1 LQLLLLNL
9 SATWVCEMEEK
20 TGVSIESRVDCEAKQ
35 GKGGNCSPRFA
46 HSNNSATNQGLSE
59 LRSVLLVAEL
69 PRLRHRHSSRPETM
83 HRPSASL
90 GPEGPEGAPSGTR
103 KTRGRHIRS
112 QIRNCR
118 YRSFLELVCRSRVL
132 KERLT
137 RPLDSTPQRRSAGS

>member
-1 LQLLLLNL
+1 MTAAPIAAYRPAFKTPAATRNTVKPDHVPASQSRHQMNL

-103 KTRGRHIRS
+103 KTRGRHI
-112 QIRNCR
+112 
-118 YRSFLELVCRSRVL
+118 
-132 KERLT
+132 
-137 RPLDSTPQRRSAGS
+137 AGPEI